1 MGLALRQ
8 RQRQEPWAAFKACVL
23 RIACMYGSV
32 SQKEKEREQ
41 EREWEVA
48 VRGHTCEYIDDQAGR
63 RGVVINTHGSSLLA
77 RGQPWTLTHIRPFPE
92 RPAEHV
98 KAR

>member
-41 EREWEVA
+41 EGEWEVA

-63 RGVVINTHGSSLLA
+63 RGVVINTYMDRHFWHEGSLGRLRISALSRSA
-77 RGQPWTLTHIRPFPE
+77 RRSM
-92 RPAEHV
+92 
-98 KAR
+98 